1 MFTLYYAP
9 GTCALAAHIALEQS
23 GTAYDAV
30 RLDFSRQEQRS
41 PEYLRIN
48 PKGRVPTLL
57 TPRGVLSETPA
68 ILQFIAQSAPQA
80 KLAPLDDTFEL
91 ARFNAFNSYLCAT
104 VHVAHAHKF
113 RGSRW
118 ADDPVAIEAMKQ
130 KVPQSVGDAFAL
142 IEHDFLQGPWVLGE
156 QYSASDAY
164 LFTIA
169 GWLEGDGVDLSR
181 LPRVLE
187 HRARVKALPAV
198 EKVLAAQAAAASR

>member
-9 GTCALAAHIALEQS
+9 STCALAAHIALEQS
-23 GTAYDAV
+23 GAPYDTV

-48 PKGRVPTLL
+48 PKGRVPALV

-68 ILQFIAQSAPQA
+68 ILQFIAQSAPAA
-80 KLAPLDDTFEL
+80 KLAPLDDPFEL
-91 ARFNAFNSYLCAT
+91 ARFNAFNSYLCST

-113 RGSRW
+113 RGTRW
-118 ADDPVAIEAMKQ
+118 ADDPVAIEAMKK
-130 KVPQSVGDAFAL
+130 KVPQTVGDAFAP
-142 IEHDFLQGPWVLGE
+142 IEREFLQGPWVLGE

-169 GWLEGDGVDLSR
+169 GWLEGDGVDLSK

-187 HRARVKALPAV
+187 HRARMQALPAV
-198 EKVLAAQAAAASR
+198 AKALAAQAAAPR